1 MRRRASLQA
10 KKPALSGT
18 AEHGLRLYSL
28 AAAAASVSVLALAQP
43 AEGEII
49 IKNKTIPIPANSA
62 VFLDLNGDG
71 ISDFEFFQ
79 SNYTHPEHQHQP
91 LVYAGGRPC
100 GQPKPG
106 HRQKLLSFGDAP
118 RSKDRTRR
126 SVHPH
131 LRRLRHPNRA
141 IVPVHPELR
150 QEIGL
155 QF

>member
-1 MRRRASLQA
+1 MRRRASSQA

-71 ISDFEFFQ
+71 ISDFVFFQ
-79 SNYTHPEHQHQP
+79 SNYSIQNTNINHLSMQAVGPVNNPNQ
-91 LVYAGGRPC
+91 VIGR
-100 GQPKPG
+100 
-106 HRQKLLSFGDAP
+106 
-118 RSKDRTRR
+118 
-126 SVHPH
+126 
-131 LRRLRHPNRA
+131 NY
-141 IVPVHPELR
+141 
-150 QEIGL
+150 
-155 QF
+155 